1 MVLTLLVS
9 VYKLCRFFAMSGTE
23 RLVVPDCVSQPGWWA
38 GGGSSREHREVSP
51 GVNMDVQ
58 VALDRILP
66 ALHLAISSAKQAAGP
81 AELRRALAE
90 VFQLVE
96 EAWGMPTLGRDVAK
110 ALCDAIRLEGGLDLL
125 QSCVSQ
131 HRAGRSLQPVH
142 YWQFANPWP
151 PFTRALQSLPVTL
164 TSLRAGV
171 TPVQADSRMAMSWT
185 LNRYSSRPALTYLGL
200 LLALHLLCRAKGSP
214 WCSDPG
220 LCVPR
225 AVTPQAPPSDPDGL
239 CKTSLLHCSQAAYL
253 AVGSAG
259 KCLFLMQ
266 QTPLKSGRV
275 HTPASILTT
284 WRAICHSPDCVSPFS
299 RDRIARIGLGVIL
312 NLAKERDIP
321 QLAQSVSGILEH
333 MFKHTEETCFQLIS
347 DGGLDAILY
356 WCRWTDPIVLRHCA
370 MALANCAMYGGQA
383 NQRLMIEKKTAEWL
397 FPLVF
402 SRDDELIRLHACLAI
417 TVLATNKEIEKE
429 VERSGTL
436 ALVEPFIASVD
447 PGQFACDM
455 LDSSDNSQGRTAD
468 DLQRLVPL
476 LDSSRL
482 EAQCIAAFYLCTE
495 AAIKTRQKK
504 TKIFS
509 EIGATQSLKRIVCY
523 STSGTTSSL
532 AKKVLRMIG
541 EEVPRRILPTVPNW
555 KTFEVQTWLQQIG
568 FNKYCQSFLDHQVD
582 GDILLRLTEK
592 ELQEDLG
599 MDSSITR
606 KRFFRELTE
615 LKTFANYS
623 TCDRSNLADWL
634 GSIDPK
640 FRQYTYNLLTC
651 GINRNFLHRVTE
663 QQLQED
669 CHIDLG
675 FHRVRILSAA
685 REMLH
690 SPIMPQIS
698 SNGTDV
704 FISYRRSTGCQLA
717 SLLKVHLQL
726 HGFSVFIDVEKL
738 EAGKFED
745 KLIQS
750 VMSARNFVL
759 VLSPNALDKC
769 MGDPECK
776 DWVHK
781 EIVTA
786 LNSGKNIVPVTD
798 HFEWPDPQTLPE
810 DMRAVLKFN
819 SIKWSHEYQEAT
831 IDKIIRFLQGRS
843 SRDSSAGS
851 ENGLDCLPSLGQ
863 T

>member
-1 MVLTLLVS
+1 
-9 VYKLCRFFAMSGTE
+9 MSGAE
-23 RLVVPDCVSQPGWWA
+23 RLVVPECVSQPGWWA
-38 GGGSSREHREVSP
+38 GGGSTREHREVSP
-51 GVNMDVQ
+51 GVNTDVQ
-58 VALDRILP
+58 AALDRILP
-66 ALHLAISSAKQAAGP
+66 TLHQALASAKQAAAP
-81 AELRRALAE
+81 AKLREAIAE
-90 VFQLVE
+90 IFQLVE

-110 ALCDAIRLEGGLDLL
+110 VLCDAIRLEGGLDLL
-125 QSCVSQ
+125 
-131 HRAGRSLQPVH
+131 LTLLYPV
-142 YWQFANPWP
+142 N
-151 PFTRALQSLPVTL
+151 
-164 TSLRAGV
+164 
-171 TPVQADSRMAMSWT
+171 
-185 LNRYSSRPALTYLGL
+185 
-200 LLALHLLCRAKGSP
+200 
-214 WCSDPG
+214 
-220 LCVPR
+220 
-225 AVTPQAPPSDPDGL
+225 
-239 CKTSLLHCSQAAYL
+239 
-253 AVGSAG
+253 
-259 KCLFLMQ
+259 
-266 QTPLKSGRV
+266 
-275 HTPASILTT
+275 ILTT
-284 WRAICHSPDCVSPFS
+284 CTAICPSPACVSPSS

-321 QLAQSVSGILEH
+321 QLVQSVSGILEH

-356 WCRWTDPIVLRHCA
+356 WCRWTDPVVLRHCA

-397 FPLVF
+397 FPLAF

-436 ALVEPFIASVD
+436 ALVEPFIASLD

-455 LDSSDNSQGRTAD
+455 LDSSDNSQGRTAA

-532 AKKVLRMIG
+532 AKKVLRTIG

-623 TCDRSNLADWL
+623 TCDHSNLADWL
-634 GSIDPK
+634 GSSHIDP
-640 FRQYTYNLLTC
+640 
-651 GINRNFLHRVTE
+651 GSP
-663 QQLQED
+663 
-669 CHIDLG
+669 
-675 FHRVRILSAA
+675 RVRILSAA

-690 SPIMPQIS
+690 SPITLQVS
-698 SNGTDV
+698 ASGTDV
-704 FISYRRSTGCQLA
+704 FISYRRSTGSQLA

-750 VMSARNFVL
+750 VLSARNFVL

-786 LNSGKNIVPVTD
+786 LNAGKNIVPVTD
-798 HFEWPDPQTLPE
+798 HFEWPDPLTLPE

-819 SIKWSHEYQEAT
+819 GIKWSHEYQEAT

-851 ENGLDCLPSLGQ
+851 ENGLDCLPSQGQ
-863 T
+863 A

>member
-1 MVLTLLVS
+1 MVLILLVS
-9 VYKLCRFFAMSGTE
+9 LYKLCRFFAMSGAE
-23 RLVVPDCVSQPGWWA
+23 RLVVPECVSQAGSWA
-38 GGGSSREHREVSP
+38 GGGSSREHREEEEDEAGSQRLSAADQGWNEAIRRGPASWRPSEPPSP
-51 GVNMDVQ
+51 WPLAQRLETLVLRPRTGK
-58 VALDRILP
+58 
-66 ALHLAISSAKQAAGP
+66 HLAVMG
-81 AELRRALAE
+81 
-90 VFQLVE
+90 
-96 EAWGMPTLGRDVAK
+96 
-110 ALCDAIRLEGGLDLL
+110 
-125 QSCVSQ
+125 
-131 HRAGRSLQPVH
+131 
-142 YWQFANPWP
+142 
-151 PFTRALQSLPVTL
+151 
-164 TSLRAGV
+164 
-171 TPVQADSRMAMSWT
+171 
-185 LNRYSSRPALTYLGL
+185 
-200 LLALHLLCRAKGSP
+200 
-214 WCSDPG
+214 
-220 LCVPR
+220 
-225 AVTPQAPPSDPDGL
+225 
-239 CKTSLLHCSQAAYL
+239 
-253 AVGSAG
+253 
-259 KCLFLMQ
+259 
-266 QTPLKSGRV
+266 QTPPKHGGV
-275 HTPASILTT
+275 HTPVTVPTPCTTICPSPACASPS
-284 WRAICHSPDCVSPFS
+284 C

-312 NLAKERDIP
+312 NLAKERDVP

-383 NQRLMIEKKTAEWL
+383 NQRLMIEKRTAEWL

-436 ALVEPFIASVD
+436 ALVEPFIASLD
-447 PGQFACDM
+447 PEQFACEM
-455 LDSSDNSQGRTAD
+455 LGSSDNSQGRTAD

-509 EIGATQSLKRIVCY
+509 ETGATQSLKRVVCY
-523 STSGTTSSL
+523 STSSTTSSL

-555 KTFEVQTWLQQIG
+555 KPCEVQTWLQQIG

-582 GDILLRLTEK
+582 GDILLRLTEE

-634 GSIDPK
+634 GGIDPR

-669 CHIDLG
+669 CHINTG
-675 FHRVRILSAA
+675 FHRVRILTAA

-690 SPIMPQIS
+690 SPITLQTA

-704 FISYRRSTGCQLA
+704 FISYRRSTGSQLA

-786 LNSGKNIVPVTD
+786 LNSGKNIIPVTD
-798 HFEWPDPQTLPE
+798 HFEWPDPETLPK

-819 SIKWSHEYQEAT
+819 GIKWSHEYQEAT

-851 ENGLDCLPSLGQ
+851 ENGLDCLSSPGQ

>member
-1 MVLTLLVS
+1 MPMVLTLLVS
-9 VYKLCRFFAMSGTE
+9 LYKLCRFFAMAGAE
-23 RLVVPDCVSQPGWWA
+23 RLVVPECVSQAANWA
-38 GGGSSREHREVSP
+38 SGGSSRDHREVSP
-51 GVNMDVQ
+51 GVNTDVRA
-58 VALDRILP
+58 ALDRILP
-66 ALHLAISSAKQAAGP
+66 TVQRAIARAKQAANP
-81 AELRRALAE
+81 EELSKAIAQ

-110 ALCDAIRLEGGLDLL
+110 VLCDVIRLEGGLDLL
-125 QSCVSQ
+125 
-131 HRAGRSLQPVH
+131 LNLL
-142 YWQFANPWP
+142 Y
-151 PFTRALQSLPVTL
+151 T
-164 TSLRAGV
+164 
-171 TPVQADSRMAMSWT
+171 ADLET
-185 LNRYSSRPALTYLGL
+185 K
-200 LLALHLLCRAKGSP
+200 C
-214 WCSDPG
+214 
-220 LCVPR
+220 
-225 AVTPQAPPSDPDGL
+225 Q
-239 CKTSLLHCSQAAYL
+239 
-253 AVGSAG
+253 AG
-259 KCLFLMQ
+259 KLLEQ
-266 QTPLKSGRV
+266 
-275 HTPASILTT
+275 ILV
-284 WRAICHSPDCVSPFS
+284 AEN

-312 NLAKERDIP
+312 NLAKERDVP

-333 MFKHTEETCFQLIS
+333 MFKHSEETCFQLIS

-356 WCRWTDPIVLRHCA
+356 WCRWTDPVVLRHCA

-383 NQRLMIEKKTAEWL
+383 NQRLMIEKRTAEWL

-402 SRDDELIRLHACLAI
+402 SRDDDLIRLHACLAI

-436 ALVEPFIASVD
+436 ALVEPFIASLD
-447 PGQFACDM
+447 PEQFACEM
-455 LDSSDNSQGRTAD
+455 LGSSDNSQGRTAD
-468 DLQRLVPL
+468 DLQQLVPL

-509 EIGATQSLKRIVCY
+509 EIGATESLKRVVCY
-523 STSGTTSSL
+523 STSSTTSSL

-555 KTFEVQTWLQQIG
+555 KPCEVQTWLQQIG
-568 FNKYCQSFLDHQVD
+568 FNKYCQRFLVGLCDGGGTPGWALLAHLAAGVQTSHPTDFLELPSLHFSWQDHQVD
-582 GDILLRLTEK
+582 GDILLRLTEE

-663 QQLQED
+663 QQLQDD
-669 CHIDLG
+669 CHINTG
-675 FHRVRILSAA
+675 FHRVRILTAA

-690 SPIMPQIS
+690 SPITQQTAS
-698 SNGTDV
+698 DGTDV
-704 FISYRRSTGCQLA
+704 FISYRRSTGSQLA

-745 KLIQS
+745 KLAQS

-786 LNSGKNIVPVTD
+786 LNCGKNIVPVTD
-798 HFEWPDPQTLPE
+798 HFEWPDPETLPT

-819 SIKWSHEYQEAT
+819 GIKWSHEYQEAT

-863 T
+863 S

>member
-1 MVLTLLVS
+1 MPMVLTLLVS
-9 VYKLCRFFAMSGTE
+9 LYKLCRFFAMAGAE
-23 RLVVPDCVSQPGWWA
+23 RLVVPECVSQAGSWA
-38 GGGSSREHREVSP
+38 GGGSSREHQKVSP
-51 GVNMDVQ
+51 GVNMDVRA
-58 VALDRILP
+58 ALDRILP
-66 ALHLAISSAKQAAGP
+66 ALHRTIARAKQASSP
-81 AELRRALAE
+81 VELRKAITE
-90 VFQLVE
+90 IFQLVE
-96 EAWGMPTLGRDVAK
+96 EAWGMPTVGRDVAK
-110 ALCDAIRLEGGLDLL
+110 VLCDVIRLEGGLDLL
-125 QSCVSQ
+125 
-131 HRAGRSLQPVH
+131 
-142 YWQFANPWP
+142 
-151 PFTRALQSLPVTL
+151 
-164 TSLRAGV
+164 
-171 TPVQADSRMAMSWT
+171 
-185 LNRYSSRPALTYLGL
+185 LNL
-200 LLALHLLCRAKGSP
+200 LYTAELETKC
-214 WCSDPG
+214 
-220 LCVPR
+220 
-225 AVTPQAPPSDPDGL
+225 Q
-239 CKTSLLHCSQAAYL
+239 
-253 AVGSAG
+253 AG
-259 KCLFLMQ
+259 KLLEQ
-266 QTPLKSGRV
+266 
-275 HTPASILTT
+275 ILV
-284 WRAICHSPDCVSPFS
+284 AEN

-312 NLAKERDIP
+312 NLAKERDVP

-383 NQRLMIEKKTAEWL
+383 NQRLMIEKRTAEWL

-436 ALVEPFIASVD
+436 ALVEPFIASLD
-447 PGQFACDM
+447 PERFACEM
-455 LDSSDNSQGRTAD
+455 LGSSDNIQGRTAE

-509 EIGATQSLKRIVCY
+509 EIGATQSLKRVVCY
-523 STSGTTSSL
+523 STSSTTSSL

-555 KTFEVQTWLQQIG
+555 KPCEVQTWLQQIG

-582 GDILLRLTEK
+582 GDILLRLTEE

-599 MDSSITR
+599 MESSITR

-669 CHIDLG
+669 CHIHTG
-675 FHRVRILSAA
+675 FHRVRILTAA

-690 SPIMPQIS
+690 SPITLQTA

-704 FISYRRSTGCQLA
+704 FISYRRSTGSQLA

-798 HFEWPDPQTLPE
+798 HFEWPDPETLPK

-819 SIKWSHEYQEAT
+819 GIKWSHEYQEAT

-863 T
+863 P

>member
-1 MVLTLLVS
+1 
-9 VYKLCRFFAMSGTE
+9 MSGAE
-23 RLVVPDCVSQPGWWA
+23 RLAVPECVSQAGCWA
-38 GGGSSREHREVSP
+38 GAGSSGERREVSP
-51 GVNMDVQ
+51 GVNTDVRA
-58 VALDRILP
+58 ALDRILP
-66 ALHLAISSAKQAAGP
+66 ALQHSIACAKQAAGP
-81 AELRRALAE
+81 AELRKAIGE

-110 ALCDAIRLEGGLDLL
+110 VLCDVIRLEGGLDLL
-125 QSCVSQ
+125 
-131 HRAGRSLQPVH
+131 
-142 YWQFANPWP
+142 
-151 PFTRALQSLPVTL
+151 
-164 TSLRAGV
+164 
-171 TPVQADSRMAMSWT
+171 
-185 LNRYSSRPALTYLGL
+185 LNL
-200 LLALHLLCRAKGSP
+200 LYTAELETKC
-214 WCSDPG
+214 
-220 LCVPR
+220 
-225 AVTPQAPPSDPDGL
+225 Q
-239 CKTSLLHCSQAAYL
+239 
-253 AVGSAG
+253 AG
-259 KCLFLMQ
+259 KLLEQ
-266 QTPLKSGRV
+266 
-275 HTPASILTT
+275 ILV
-284 WRAICHSPDCVSPFS
+284 AEN

-321 QLAQSVSGILEH
+321 PLAQSVSGILEH
-333 MFKHTEETCFQLIS
+333 MFKHTEETCSQLIS

-356 WCRWTDPIVLRHCA
+356 WCRWTDPVVLRHCA
-370 MALANCAMYGGQA
+370 MALANCAMHGGQA
-383 NQRLMIEKKTAEWL
+383 NQRLMIEKRTAEWL

-436 ALVEPFIASVD
+436 ALVEPFIASLD
-447 PGQFACDM
+447 PERFACRM
-455 LDSSDNSQGRTAD
+455 LGSSDNSQGRTAE

-482 EAQCIAAFYLCTE
+482 EAQCIAAFYLCAE
-495 AAIKTRQKK
+495 AAIKTRQKQ

-509 EIGATQSLKRIVCY
+509 EIGATQSLKRVVCY
-523 STSGTTSSL
+523 STSSTTSSL

-555 KTFEVQTWLQQIG
+555 KPCEVQTWLQQIG

-582 GDILLRLTEK
+582 GDILLRLTEE

-599 MDSSITR
+599 MASSITR
-606 KRFFRELTE
+606 KRYECYQGTLASHRVITMLAEPRRRRVPLARTRRGIPRMGNPDCQGFSGAVCDPEDATCRFFRELTE

-634 GSIDPK
+634 GGIDPK

-651 GINRNFLHRVTE
+651 GINRSFLHRVTE
-663 QQLQED
+663 QQLQDD
-669 CHIDLG
+669 CHIATG

-690 SPIMPQIS
+690 SPITLQTAS
-698 SNGTDV
+698 DGTDV
-704 FISYRRSTGCQLA
+704 FISYRRSTGSQLA

-750 VMSARNFVL
+750 VLSARNFVL

-769 MGDPECK
+769 MADPECK

-798 HFEWPDPQTLPE
+798 HFEWPDPETLPK

-819 SIKWSHEYQEAT
+819 GIKWSHEYQEAT

>member
-9 VYKLCRFFAMSGTE
+9 LYKLGRFFAMAGAE
-23 RLVVPDCVSQPGWWA
+23 RLVVPECVSQAGSWA

-51 GVNMDVQ
+51 GVNMDVRA
-58 VALDRILP
+58 ALDRILP
-66 ALHLAISSAKQAAGP
+66 ALHQTIARAKQASSP
-81 AELRRALAE
+81 VELRKAIAE

-96 EAWGMPTLGRDVAK
+96 EAWGMPTVGRDVAK
-110 ALCDAIRLEGGLDLL
+110 VLCDTIRLEGGLDLL
-125 QSCVSQ
+125 LNLLYTAELETKCQ
-131 HRAGRSLQPVH
+131 AGR
-142 YWQFANPWP
+142 
-151 PFTRALQSLPVTL
+151 
-164 TSLRAGV
+164 
-171 TPVQADSRMAMSWT
+171 
-185 LNRYSSRPALTYLGL
+185 L
-200 LLALHLLCRAKGSP
+200 LE
-214 WCSDPG
+214 
-220 LCVPR
+220 
-225 AVTPQAPPSDPDGL
+225 Q
-239 CKTSLLHCSQAAYL
+239 
-253 AVGSAG
+253 
-259 KCLFLMQ
+259 
-266 QTPLKSGRV
+266 
-275 HTPASILTT
+275 ILV
-284 WRAICHSPDCVSPFS
+284 AEN

-312 NLAKERDIP
+312 NLAKERDVP

-356 WCRWTDPIVLRHCA
+356 WCRWTDPVVLRHCA

-383 NQRLMIEKKTAEWL
+383 NQRLMIEKRTAEWL
-397 FPLVF
+397 FPL
-402 SRDDELIRLHACLAI
+402 
-417 TVLATNKEIEKE
+417 
-429 VERSGTL
+429 
-436 ALVEPFIASVD
+436 
-447 PGQFACDM
+447 
-455 LDSSDNSQGRTAD
+455 
-468 DLQRLVPL
+468 
-476 LDSSRL
+476 
-482 EAQCIAAFYLCTE
+482 
-495 AAIKTRQKK
+495 
-504 TKIFS
+504 IFS
-509 EIGATQSLKRIVCY
+509 ETGATQSLKRVVCY
-523 STSGTTSSL
+523 STSSTTSSL

-555 KTFEVQTWLQQIG
+555 KPCEVQTWLQQIG

-582 GDILLRLTEK
+582 GDILLRLTEE

-599 MDSSITR
+599 MESSITR

-640 FRQYTYNLLTC
+640 FRQYTYNLLTS

-669 CHIDLG
+669 CHINTG
-675 FHRVRILSAA
+675 FHRVRILTAA

-690 SPIMPQIS
+690 SPITLQTAS
-698 SNGTDV
+698 DGTDV
-704 FISYRRSTGCQLA
+704 FISYRRSTGSQLA

-798 HFEWPDPQTLPE
+798 HFEWPDPETLPK

-819 SIKWSHEYQEAT
+819 GIKWSHEYQEAT

-863 T
+863 P

>member
-1 MVLTLLVS
+1 MPMVLTLLVS
-9 VYKLCRFFAMSGTE
+9 LYKLCRFFAMSTAE
-23 RLVVPDCVSQPGWWA
+23 RLAVPECVSQAGSWA

-51 GVNMDVQ
+51 GVNTDVRA
-58 VALDRILP
+58 ALDRILP
-66 ALHLAISSAKQAAGP
+66 ALHRAIACAKQAASP
-81 AELRRALAE
+81 AELRRAIGE

-110 ALCDAIRLEGGLDLL
+110 VLCDVIRLEGGLDLL
-125 QSCVSQ
+125 
-131 HRAGRSLQPVH
+131 
-142 YWQFANPWP
+142 
-151 PFTRALQSLPVTL
+151 
-164 TSLRAGV
+164 
-171 TPVQADSRMAMSWT
+171 
-185 LNRYSSRPALTYLGL
+185 LNL
-200 LLALHLLCRAKGSP
+200 LYTAELETKC
-214 WCSDPG
+214 
-220 LCVPR
+220 
-225 AVTPQAPPSDPDGL
+225 Q
-239 CKTSLLHCSQAAYL
+239 
-253 AVGSAG
+253 AG
-259 KCLFLMQ
+259 KLLEQ
-266 QTPLKSGRV
+266 
-275 HTPASILTT
+275 ILV
-284 WRAICHSPDCVSPFS
+284 AEN

-312 NLAKERDIP
+312 NLAKERDVP

-383 NQRLMIEKKTAEWL
+383 NQRLMIEKRTAEWL

-402 SRDDELIRLHACLAI
+402 SRDDDLIRLHACLAI

-436 ALVEPFIASVD
+436 ALVEPFIASLD
-447 PGQFACDM
+447 PEQFACEM
-455 LDSSDNSQGRTAD
+455 LGSSDNSQGRTAD

-509 EIGATQSLKRIVCY
+509 EIGATQSLKRVVCY
-523 STSGTTSSL
+523 STSSTTSSL
-532 AKKVLRMIG
+532 AKKVLRVIG

-555 KTFEVQTWLQQIG
+555 KPCEVQTWLQQIG

-582 GDILLRLTEK
+582 GDILLRLTEE

-606 KRFFRELTE
+606 KRFFRELIE

-669 CHIDLG
+669 CHINMG
-675 FHRVRILSAA
+675 FHRVRILTAA

-690 SPIMPQIS
+690 SPITLQTAS
-698 SNGTDV
+698 DGTDV
-704 FISYRRSTGCQLA
+704 FISYRRSTGSQLA

-745 KLIQS
+745 KLVQS

-798 HFEWPDPQTLPE
+798 HFEWPDPETLPK

-819 SIKWSHEYQEAT
+819 GIKWSHEYQEAT

>member
-1 MVLTLLVS
+1 MLALLLSLHTLGRSL
-9 VYKLCRFFAMSGTE
+9 AMASAE
-23 RLVVPDCVSQPGWWA
+23 RLTVPECVSRAGGWA
-38 GGGSSREHREVSP
+38 GGASAREHRRVSP
-51 GVNMDVQ
+51 GVGTEVRE
-58 VALDRILP
+58 ALERVLP
-66 ALHLAISSAKQAAGP
+66 ALRRAIAQATQATTPEGLRAAIS
-81 AELRRALAE
+81 E
-90 VFQLVE
+90 VFRLVE
-96 EAWGMPTLGRDVAK
+96 EAWGMPALGRDVAK
-110 ALCDAIRLEGGLDLL
+110 VLCDVIRLEGGLDLL
-125 QSCVSQ
+125 
-131 HRAGRSLQPVH
+131 
-142 YWQFANPWP
+142 
-151 PFTRALQSLPVTL
+151 
-164 TSLRAGV
+164 
-171 TPVQADSRMAMSWT
+171 
-185 LNRYSSRPALTYLGL
+185 LNL
-200 LLALHLLCRAKGSP
+200 LYTAELETKC
-214 WCSDPG
+214 
-220 LCVPR
+220 
-225 AVTPQAPPSDPDGL
+225 Q
-239 CKTSLLHCSQAAYL
+239 
-253 AVGSAG
+253 AG
-259 KCLFLMQ
+259 KLLEQ
-266 QTPLKSGRV
+266 
-275 HTPASILTT
+275 ILV
-284 WRAICHSPDCVSPFS
+284 AEN

-312 NLAKERDIP
+312 NLAKERDVP

-356 WCRWTDPIVLRHCA
+356 WCRWTDPVVLRHCA

-383 NQRLMIEKKTAEWL
+383 NQRLMIEKRAAEWL

-402 SRDDELIRLHACLAI
+402 SKDDELIRLHACLAI

-436 ALVEPFIASVD
+436 ALVEPFIASLD
-447 PGQFACDM
+447 PERFACEM
-455 LDSSDNSQGRTAD
+455 LGSSDNVQGRTAE

-504 TKIFS
+504 TQIFG

-523 STSGTTSSL
+523 STSSTTSSL

-555 KTFEVQTWLQQIG
+555 KSCEVQTWLQQIG
-568 FNKYCQSFLDHQVD
+568 FNKYCQRFLDHQVD

-634 GSIDPK
+634 GGIDPK

-669 CHIDLG
+669 CHIDTG
-675 FHRVRILSAA
+675 FHRVRILTAA
-685 REMLH
+685 RETLH
-690 SPIMPQIS
+690 SPITLQTT

-704 FISYRRSTGCQLA
+704 FISYRRSTGSQLA
-717 SLLKVHLQL
+717 SNGVGEHVKPLLMVLSSLATSLLKVHLQL

-769 MGDPECK
+769 MEDPECK

-798 HFEWPDPQTLPE
+798 HFEWPDPETLPK

-819 SIKWSHEYQEAT
+819 GIKWSHEYQEAT

-851 ENGLDCLPSLGQ
+851 ENGLDCSLSMGQ
-863 T
+863 S